1 MDSSSNSAIET
12 AIPIAEQ
19 RKAARSGKLSVTEKI
34 GYSLGDLAANLIF
47 QTLMAFLAFFYT
59 DIYKIPPA
67 SASLVMLVGGV
78 VGAFFNLA
86 MGAIADRTNTRWGK
100 FRPWVLWTAVP
111 FGVISLLAFSTPHFS
126 EGGKIAYA
134 FITYF
139 LLVIAYSANNLPYS
153 ALSGVLTGDMK
164 ERNSL
169 ASYRF
174 IAVMV
179 AQFII
184 QVLLLPIALSVGGGD
199 KAAGFEKVMMIFAI
213 TGVICFIIT
222 FLTTRE
228 RIAPPREQKT
238 PLSQDLADLG
248 KNKPWIIMLV
258 LTILVFITLST
269 KGGMNIF
276 YFRYYLTEESQVR
289 FLDAIGFDGIIQS
302 LSNIFTPEAFSEFR
316 KPGSAPYAVA
326 SFTSAFSTIS
336 MILGIVASK
345 PLADR
350 FGKRNIFGCFL
361 VLSALCLIVI
371 NFYSSSAVAAVFLTQ
386 ALHGFLYGVTTPL
399 LWAMIADVADYSEW
413 KNNRRATAIIFSAMI
428 FGLKVGLS
436 VGGALSAW
444 LLSVFGYIPDATVQ
458 ASSATAGIRMLV
470 STIPGLIFII
480 AGTLLFWYPINKNME
495 IQLERDLGERR
506 EKTAGPQNEPTEI

>member
-1 MDSSSNSAIET
+1 MPDLISKVPET
-12 AIPIAEQ
+12 QPDAV
-19 RKAARSGKLSVTEKI
+19 KAQHMPSQKLSVLEKI

-59 DIYKIPPA
+59 DIYKIPAA
-67 SASLVMLVGGV
+67 SAGVVMLVGGV

-111 FGVISLLAFSTPHFS
+111 FGVISLLAFSTPGFN
-126 EGGKIAYA
+126 ETGKVVYA

-139 LLVIAYSANNLPYS
+139 LLVLVYSANNLPYS

-174 IAVMV
+174 VAVMI
-179 AQFII
+179 AQFTI
-184 QVLLLPIALSVGGGD
+184 QVLLLPLALSLGDGD
-199 KAAGFEKVMMIFAI
+199 KAKGFEKVMLVFAI
-213 TGVICFIIT
+213 TGVVCFIIT

-228 RIAPPREQKT
+228 RISPPKEQKT
-238 PLSQDLADLG
+238 PVTQDLSDLT

-258 LTILVFITLST
+258 LTILVFVTLAT

-276 YFRYYLTEESQVR
+276 YFKYYLTEESQVR
-289 FLDAIGFDGIIQS
+289 FLNSVGFDNIIRW
-302 LSNIFTPEAFSEFR
+302 LGNVFTPKAFDEFS

-336 MILGIVASK
+336 MIIGIFFSK

-350 FGKRNIFGCFL
+350 FGKRNIFGWFL
-361 VLSALCLIVI
+361 FLSAFCLIMI
-371 NFYSSSAVAAVFLTQ
+371 NFFPPTAVGPTFATQ
-386 ALHGFLYGVTTPL
+386 IVHGFLYGITIPL

-436 VGGALSAW
+436 IGGALSAW
-444 LLSVFGYIPDATVQ
+444 LLSIFGYIPDALVQ
-458 ASSATAGIRMLV
+458 PQTATTGIRMLI
-470 STIPGLIFII
+470 SIIPGFIFIVG
-480 AGTLLFWYPINKNME
+480 AALLLMYPIDKKTE
-495 IQLERDLGERR
+495 VQIERDLKERR
-506 EKTAGPQNEPTEI
+506 